1 MLHRRAHRALNLL
14 TVVFAMA
21 AGAMAA
27 PSSGSSGGGRTVV
40 LTPVGML
47 RLAELA
53 SGKGDLETSARI
65 YAALEQN
72 PDADIRAEA
81 RYRHAKQL
89 LAQSRNRDAA
99 VLLRRLLDEKPDA
112 VVPRLELAHALQLL
126 GDPDAALREL
136 RAAEASGLPPA
147 VARIIDRYSQ
157 ALRASRPM
165 GASLE
170 IALAPDSNINRAT
183 RSNTLGTIFGDFDID
198 EQSKAKSGMGLS
210 LNGQVYRRLP
220 LGGGTNFVVRLTGV
234 GNIYR
239 KMEFNDIAADLGA
252 GPEFRIGRNQLNLE
266 VGATQRWYGQKPFTR
281 LVRVGALWT
290 RPIGSQ
296 MQLRLTGTA
305 ALVDNRVNDLE
316 DGKSYGGRL
325 ELERALSSTT
335 GIGLNMSLDREALK
349 DPGYSTTGWRAGLI
363 GWRDVGRM
371 TFTAEGQFGKL
382 QADERLALFP
392 DKRSERYTLFSVG
405 STFRQL
411 TFRGFA
417 PIARFSIERNKSSIA
432 FYDYKRRRSEIG
444 VVRAF

>member
-1 MLHRRAHRALNLL
+1 MFFAAISASALAASSASPGAIVVTADVRSAERHTVRLNAGQMLK
-14 TVVFAMA
+14 
-21 AGAMAA
+21 
-27 PSSGSSGGGRTVV
+27 
-40 LTPVGML
+40 
-47 RLAELA
+47 LAESAETKADAATALA
-53 SGKGDLETSARI
+53 I

-72 PDADIRAEA
+72 PDPDIRAEA

-99 VLLRRLLDEKPDA
+99 LLLRRLLDEKPDA

-147 VARIIDRYSQ
+147 VARIVDRYSQ

-170 IALAPDSNINRAT
+170 VALAPDSNINRAT

-290 RPIGSQ
+290 RPIGGQ
-296 MQLRLTGTA
+296 MQMRLTGTA
-305 ALVDNRVNDLE
+305 ALVDNKVNNLE
-316 DGKSYGGRL
+316 DGKSYGGRV
-325 ELERALSSTT
+325 ELERALSSTM

-371 TFTAEGQFGKL
+371 TLTAEAQFGKL

-392 DKRSERYTLFSVG
+392 DKRSERYTLFSLG

-417 PIARFSIERNKSSIA
+417 PIARFSIERNKSTIE
-432 FYDYKRRRSEIG
+432 FYDYKRTRSEIG